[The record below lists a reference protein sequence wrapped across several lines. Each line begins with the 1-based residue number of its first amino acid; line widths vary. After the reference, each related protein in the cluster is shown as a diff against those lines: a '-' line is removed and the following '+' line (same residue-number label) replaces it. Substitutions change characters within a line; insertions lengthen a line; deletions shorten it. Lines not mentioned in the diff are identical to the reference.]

1 MLIRTW
7 AMSGMTDKDIAKKI
21 GINQTTFYDWCKRFP
36 QFSNTLQFSKDSA
49 DAIIENELF
58 KLAKSGSFPAIKYWL
73 TCRKPDK
80 WNEKVVAEKAS
91 SVIYDTEDT
100 SDIEAL
106 IYGE

>member
-1 MLIRTW
+1 
-7 AMSGMTDKDIAKKI
+7 MSGLSGKEIAKKI
-21 GINQTTFYDWCKRFP
+21 GIAEQTLYDWCNRFP
-36 QFSNTLQFSKDSA
+36 TFSESLRVGRDCA
-49 DAIIENELF
+49 DAIVENELF
-58 KLAKSGSFPAIKYWL
+58 KLAKAGNFPAIKYWL